1 MKINVI
7 SAEIK
12 NRVSKLSRKMSIAI
26 LAGVAS
32 TALSSNVLAIEANI
46 AMHQGSDS
54 NTQGFSLLVSDHFSK
69 SSNFYW
75 GLGYSNL
82 DDVKVEWNNAA
93 LFFKVDTLDAIVSYR
108 YQPKTYNQFMRRLTV
123 DYQIGTTYTLTENK
137 FIWPAL
143 NEERYFSEKG
153 DVNVLMGLAVHYNTS
168 KNSAL
173 NIGFKYQPSFSELDD
188 ITSVYLGFTYKFG
201 KQIGY

>member
-26 LAGVAS
+26 LAGIAS

-54 NTQGFSLLVSDHFSK
+54 NTQGFSLLVSDNVSK